1 MVVSHFY
8 QIEKEK
14 NHNIQICEIQSHT
27 TWNRQPLDKL
37 KIEIQFNDLENLW
50 C

>member
-14 NHNIQICEIQSHT
+14 NHSIQICEIQSHT
-27 TWNRQPLDKL
+27 TWNQQPLDKL